1 MKILILNFGDF
12 KGGASIAA
20 NRLHESLIKNNI
32 DSKLLVLDKKTNN
45 LNTFTINLFSFKLS
59 SFFSKVEDKLI
70 KIVYPNKT
78 TNRFSSSLLSN
89 NKITRAIND
98 YNPDVVHLHWV
109 QSGMLSVKDISK
121 IKKPIVWTLHDVWA
135 FTGGCHYN
143 QNCMNFHDSCGNCK
157 VLGSHKSSDLS
168 QFVFN
173 SKLKDY
179 TKHGNITFIGL
190 SKWMSK
196 LARNSPLTKNKVI
209 NLPNPIN
216 TNIYKPTP
224 KDDTSFL
231 LEINSKTNNIL
242 IGAMSLEIKRKGF
255 KEFIDAVEYISNDFD
270 LITFGTSKSN
280 SFKIK
285 QRILDAGF
293 ISNINQMVMLYSAV
307 CVTVIPSLE
316 ENLSNVIMESLAC
329 GTPVV
334 AFNIG
339 GNSDMI
345 THKVNG
351 YLAIPF
357 DLKDL
362 AQGIDWVLNNKDEF
376 NLSQNSVNKVREE
389 FDYSIV
395 AKKYI
400 DLYKNIL
407 N

>member
-1 MKILILNFGDF
+1 M
-12 KGGASIAA
+12 
-20 NRLHESLIKNNI
+20 
-32 DSKLLVLDKKTNN
+32 KKTIY
-45 LNTFTINLFSFKLS
+45 LLTVILCISACNT
-59 SFFSKVEDKLI
+59 
-70 KIVYPNKT
+70 
-78 TNRFSSSLLSN
+78 
-89 NKITRAIND
+89 
-98 YNPDVVHLHWV
+98 DV
-109 QSGMLSVKDISK
+109 
-121 IKKPIVWTLHDVWA
+121 
-135 FTGGCHYN
+135 
-143 QNCMNFHDSCGNCK
+143 
-157 VLGSHKSSDLS
+157 
-168 QFVFN
+168 
-173 SKLKDY
+173 
-179 TKHGNITFIGL
+179 
-190 SKWMSK
+190 
-196 LARNSPLTKNKVI
+196 
-209 NLPNPIN
+209 
-216 TNIYKPTP
+216 
-224 KDDTSFL
+224 
-231 LEINSKTNNIL
+231 
-242 IGAMSLEIKRKGF
+242 
-255 KEFIDAVEYISNDFD
+255 AVEVTNDKESEIFEKNISD
-270 LITFGTSKSN
+270 TSKSN

-400 DLYKNIL
+400 DLYKTGTHDSKNK
-407 N
+407 